1 MSEDERLLDLVARF
15 SPLGLTS
22 HGRSKTVSYY
32 MLAKSARH
40 CVVELGA
47 FRGVGTIALIAGAAA
62 GNQANVWTLDDYVEK
77 KGWIGEPYEPDDEVE
92 FWKHIDECPLE
103 WRYGFKGLIKMEAR
117 EAAKAWDEDEESLS
131 VLVWD
136 LGVKDRVFA
145 DFEAWLPRLDR
156 GGIICGRDNGQEGL
170 GVKSALD
177 KLQSLG
183 WIKDVRSLPG
193 EIWAATKC

>member
-1 MSEDERLLDLVARF
+1 MSEDEKLLDLVARF
-15 SPLGLTS
+15 SPLGLTL
-22 HGRSKTVSYY
+22 HGRSKTISYY

-103 WRYGFKGLIKMEAR
+103 WRKVFKGLIRNEVR
-117 EAAKAWDEDEESLS
+117 IAAKGWNDGCEPVS
-131 VLVWD
+131 VLLWD
-136 LGVKDRVFA
+136 LGMKDRVY
-145 DFEAWLPRLDR
+145 DDLEVWMPRVET
-156 GGIICGRDNGQEGL
+156 GGVVCGRDNGQEGL
-170 GVKSALD
+170 GVKAALE
-177 KLQSLG
+177 KLASLG
-183 WIKDVRSLPG
+183 WVKDVRSYPG